1 MTRHGAPTSS
11 TPDVVIVGG
20 GPAGLS
26 AAIELRRRGVGS
38 VIVVEREQ
46 QAGGA
51 PRHTDHLGF
60 GLRDLR
66 RITTGPRYAEHLVR
80 TAERLGV
87 EVRTGVT
94 VTTLEGT
101 LDTTLDRT
109 TVGLATPT
117 GPEQLAAASVVLAT
131 GVRERPRSARLVPGD
146 RPAGVF
152 TTGQVQ
158 QFASLHHEPV
168 GKVAVVV
175 GAEHVSFS
183 ALLTLAHVGCT
194 VAAMV
199 TPVSR
204 HQSHPALVAATAR
217 RYRVPVRTGVDIAEI
232 VGRSRVEAVVLTD
245 GRRIECDTVVFTGD
259 WIPEHEL
266 ARRAGVPML
275 QAAHAPLVDAS
286 LHTAQ
291 PGVFAIGNLVHPA
304 ETADVCALD
313 GRAVAIGVL
322 DWLTVKQWPD
332 DVLPIE
338 VHAPVLWATHHAHGI
353 TARVSDVVRG
363 QLRLTHAG
371 EVQWISQHRT
381 WLPNRPVTIRRDAM
395 RSAAMPFA
403 NHHLRLDL
411 LQ

>member
-1 MTRHGAPTSS
+1 MTRHDAPTTS
-11 TPDVVIVGG
+11 TPDVVVVGG
-20 GPAGLS
+20 GPSGLS

-38 VIVVEREQ
+38 VVVVEREHE
-46 QAGGA
+46 AGGA

-60 GLRDLR
+60 GMRDLR
-66 RITTGPRYAEHLVR
+66 RVTTGPRYARHLVH
-80 TAERLGV
+80 TAQRLGV
-87 EVRTGVT
+87 DLRTGVT
-94 VTTLEGT
+94 VTSVDGT
-101 LDTTLDRT
+101 
-109 TVGLATPT
+109 VVAVATPR
-117 GPEQLAAASVVLAT
+117 GPEQLAAEAVVLAT

-146 RPAGVF
+146 RPAGVY

-158 QFASLHHEPV
+158 QFAALHHQSV
-168 GKVAVVV
+168 GTRAVVV
-175 GAEHVSFS
+175 GTEHVSFS
-183 ALLTLAHVGCT
+183 AALTLTHMGCS

-199 TPVSR
+199 TPFSR

-217 RYRVPVRTGVDIAEI
+217 RHRVPVRTGVDVAEI

-245 GRRIECDTVVFTGD
+245 GRRIACDTVVFTGD
-259 WIPEHEL
+259 WIPEHDI

-275 QAAHAPLVDAS
+275 AGARSPLVDAS
-286 LHTAQ
+286 LHTAR
-291 PGVFAIGNLVHPA
+291 PGVFAVGNLVHPA

-313 GRAVAIGVL
+313 GRAVATGVL
-322 DWLTVKQWPD
+322 DWLTLHQWPD

-353 TARVSDVVRG
+353 TARVADVVQG

-381 WLPNRPVTIRRDAM
+381 WLPNHPITIRRDAM
-395 RSAAMPFA
+395 RSTATPFP

-411 LQ
+411 LP

>member
-11 TPDVVIVGG
+11 THDVVIVGG

-26 AAIELRRRGVGS
+26 AAIELRRRGVRS

-87 EVRTGVT
+87 DVRTGVT
-94 VTTLEGT
+94 VTTL
-101 LDTTLDRT
+101 DTTLDT
-109 TVGLATPT
+109 MTVGLATPT
-117 GPEQLAAASVVLAT
+117 GHEQLAAAAVVLAT

-158 QFASLHHEPV
+158 QFATLHHEPV
-168 GKVAVVV
+168 GKVAVVA

-183 ALLTLAHVGCT
+183 ALLTLAHMGCT

-204 HQSHPALVAATAR
+204 HQSHPALVTATAR
-217 RYRVPVRTGVDIAEI
+217 RYRVPLRTGVDIAEI

-259 WIPEHEL
+259 WIPDHEL
-266 ARRAGVPML
+266 ASRAGVPML

-286 LHTAQ
+286 LHTAH

-322 DWLTVKQWPD
+322 DWLTVRQWPD

-338 VHAPVLWATHHAHGI
+338 VHAPVLWATHHAQGI
-353 TARVSDVVRG
+353 TARVSDVVHG

-411 LQ
+411 LP